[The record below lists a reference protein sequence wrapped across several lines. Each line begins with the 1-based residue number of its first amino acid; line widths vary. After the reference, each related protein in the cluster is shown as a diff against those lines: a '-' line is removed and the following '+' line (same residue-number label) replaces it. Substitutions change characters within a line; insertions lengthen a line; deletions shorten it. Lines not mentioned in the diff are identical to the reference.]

1 MVWAVEDGLD
11 VERVG
16 AVWVDV
22 LESGG
27 ADVGEDAVVE
37 VVAFVAVGGDGVAEV
52 EGVPEDAG
60 VGEEGVAMRLGGL
73 VVDAGTG
80 DLSAVGEE

>member
-1 MVWAVEDGLD
+1 MVWAFEDGFD

-22 LESGG
+22 GESGR

-37 VVAFVAVGGDGVAEV
+37 VVAFVSMGGDGVAEV
-52 EGVPEDAG
+52 GVTVFFGPARKRG
-60 VGEEGVAMRLGGL
+60 LGGVKSL
-73 VVDAGTG
+73 EWG
-80 DLSAVGEE
+80 